1 MRLSTNAAFLRL
13 VYKSQNDLYVKRKS
27 PYFRLIVVVFFFFMI
42 STISFV
48 NKDPMNVSRFLFG
61 LNAAQNIALK

>member
-1 MRLSTNAAFLRL
+1 MRLSTHAAFLRL

-27 PYFRLIVVVFFFFMI
+27 PYFRLIVVGFFFMI